1 MLNTKYGMTQNDLN
15 KLYESFDLL
24 HECDKDKR
32 LKKIVHYYVAI
43 ANSGGKTIH
52 YTLESND
59 TASQLIFH
67 MKQCGIPVLND
78 PAFAS
83 QNTEFCVI
91 VFY

>member
-1 MLNTKYGMTQNDLN
+1 MTQNDLN
-15 KLYESFDLL
+15 RLYDKYDLVNSNK
-24 HECDKDKR
+24 EER
-32 LKKIVHYYVAI
+32 LRKIVNYYLDI
-43 ANSGGKTIH
+43 SKSGGKTIH

-78 PAFAS
+78 PAFAG
-83 QNTEFCVI
+83 QETEFCVI